1 MSLHLFKIMNK
12 IPVEG
17 QPGLYRDENSGAIL
31 NCSDTQ
37 YKKYLELKNIK
48 KRQLS
53 EIDDLKSKVSQ
64 IEEVKKDV
72 EELKSMIS
80 VLINK
85 IT

>member
-1 MSLHLFKIMNK
+1 MNK

>member
-1 MSLHLFKIMNK
+1 MKK

-31 NCSDTQ
+31 NCSDSQ

-48 KRQLS
+48 RKQMS
-53 EIDDLKSKVSQ
+53 EINDLKSKVYQ

-80 VLINK
+80 ILINK
-85 IT
+85 MS

>member
-1 MSLHLFKIMNK
+1 MKK

-31 NCSDTQ
+31 NCSDSQ

-48 KRQLS
+48 RKQMS
-53 EIDDLKSKVSQ
+53 EINDLKSKVSQ

-80 VLINK
+80 ILINK
-85 IT
+85 MS

>member
-1 MSLHLFKIMNK
+1 MKK

-31 NCSDTQ
+31 NCSDSQ

-48 KRQLS
+48 RKQIS
-53 EIDDLKSKVSQ
+53 EINDLKSKVSQ

-80 VLINK
+80 ILINK
-85 IT
+85 MS

>member
-1 MSLHLFKIMNK
+1 MHLFKIMKK

-31 NCSDTQ
+31 NCSDSQ

-48 KRQLS
+48 RKQMS
-53 EIDDLKSKVSQ
+53 EINDLKSKVSQ

-72 EELKSMIS
+72 EELKNMIS
-80 VLINK
+80 ILINK
-85 IT
+85 MS